1 MSNEQ
6 QGICGFWRRLGALV
20 LDVLLL
26 GVVGFLLGLFFSEQ
40 FIALGSW
47 GRWLGFII
55 ELGYFG
61 LLNSRLG
68 NGQTLGKRLLKIRV
82 VDGANQLLSLPRAM
96 VRAAI
101 LAMPFALNGI
111 DPGGLATNLY
121 LMVPLSV
128 LLFGGL
134 FSIIYLYLFNRST
147 RQSLHDLAVGS
158 FVVNAASLASD
169 SEREPIWP
177 WHLRLVGLILIVAAA
192 VPFFTL
198 NLAQTPLFRNLLAT
212 QQLLQQEPDVTRA
225 AITIAAQKTLVGT
238 EAGHDSGSFI
248 TAQIFLTQNR
258 LQDAALA
265 KRLASRIVTSLP
277 DANEVDAIQIM
288 LVQGYDIGVF
298 SRWTTQ
304 GYSFSPAQLRGV
316 SSALGQ

>member
-6 QGICGFWRRLGALV
+6 QGICGFWHRLAALAV
-20 LDVLLL
+20 DVLLL
-26 GVVGFLLGLFFSEQ
+26 GAVGFLLGLLFSEQ
-40 FIALGSW
+40 FIALGPW

-82 VDGANQLLSLPRAM
+82 VDGANQLLSLPRTM
-96 VRAAI
+96 IRAAI
-101 LAMPFALNGI
+101 LAIPFALNGI
-111 DPGGLATNLY
+111 EAGGLATNLY

-134 FSIIYLYLFNRST
+134 FGILYLYIFNRRT

-158 FVVNAASLASD
+158 FVVNADALESD
-169 SEREPIWP
+169 TEREPIWP

-192 VPFFTL
+192 VPFYTRH
-198 NLAQTPLFRNLLAT
+198 LAQTPLFQNMLAT
-212 QQLLQQEPDVTRA
+212 QQLLQQEPEVTRS
-225 AITIAAQKTLVGT
+225 AISVTTQKTFGGAD
-238 EAGHDSGSFI
+238 AGHDARHFI

-258 LQDAALA
+258 LQDEALA
-265 KRLASRIVTSLP
+265 KKLASRIVTSMP
-277 DANEVDAIQIM
+277 DASEVDAIQII
-288 LVQGYDIGVF
+288 LVRGYDIGIF
-298 SRWTTQ
+298 SSWMSQ
-304 GYSFSPAQLRGV
+304 GYRFSAAQL
-316 SSALGQ
+316 

>member
-20 LDVLLL
+20 VDVLLL
-26 GVVGFLLGLFFSEQ
+26 GVAGCLLGLLFSEQ

-82 VDGANQLLSLPRAM
+82 VDGASQLLSLPRAM

-134 FSIIYLYLFNRST
+134 FGIIYLYLFNRKT

-158 FVVNAASLASD
+158 FVVNAAALESD
-169 SEREPIWP
+169 SERELIWP

-198 NLAQTPLFRNLLAT
+198 HLAQTPLFHNLLAT
-212 QQLLQQEPDVTRA
+212 QQLLQQEPGVARV
-225 AITIAAQKTLVGT
+225 AITANKTLFGA

-248 TAQIFLTQNR
+248 QAQIFLTQNR
-258 LQDAALA
+258 SQDAALA

-277 DANEVDAIQIM
+277 GASEVDAIQIM

-304 GYSFSPAQLRGV
+304 RYSFSPAQLRGV